1 MSFIQK
7 HPRGLLI
14 KVFVQPRAS
23 KNEIVGRHGDALKIK
38 LTSPPVDGAA
48 NKMCVQF
55 LAKCLQVPKSSIE
68 IISGHT
74 SRTKRVLLCS
84 KDEKNLKNEQE
95 HLIRSLDLL
104 LLHNPERP
112 EALRT

>member
-7 HPRGLLI
+7 HPLGVLI

-23 KNEIVGRHGDALKIK
+23 KNAIVGRHGDALKIT
-38 LTSPPVDGAA
+38 LTSPPVNGAA

-74 SRTKRVLLCS
+74 NRTKRILLCS
-84 KDEKNLKNEQE
+84 KDEKNLKREQE
-95 HLIRSLDLL
+95 RLSRSIELL
-104 LLHNPERP
+104 LP
-112 EALRT
+112 